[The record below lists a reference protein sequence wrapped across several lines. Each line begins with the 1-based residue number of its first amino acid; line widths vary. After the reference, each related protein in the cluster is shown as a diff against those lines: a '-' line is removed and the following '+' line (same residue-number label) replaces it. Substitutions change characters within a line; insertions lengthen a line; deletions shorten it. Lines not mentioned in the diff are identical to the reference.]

1 MNQKRNKLGK
11 FSIRTKLLMAFLGLS
26 LVALIVLGFVA
37 LNGIATLNNYSLQN
51 SQTLG
56 ENAVADSTVALAKQ
70 AEEYLLRLALDQA
83 DISNNI
89 FEQVEAEMKITAQLA
104 QTILASSTLDSK
116 TLYSQQQR
124 PPNIY
129 EATVYVL
136 APNVELDN
144 VSNELNYT
152 SHMEDAFK
160 SIHKNNPLLTQL
172 YIGTE
177 SGILQLYPWST
188 GINTSYDPRLRDW
201 YINAKQTG
209 EIYWSEPYIDAGG
222 HGLMVTCSIPVSSPQ
237 KGFFWVIGADV
248 TIQTINQKIINTQI
262 GELGYAFL
270 LDNKGNVIA
279 RPELSSEDKKWD
291 ESFETGNMLLS
302 DNPALAAIA
311 KNMTEGKKG
320 ITMCSLSDGDKYIA
334 YAPLNNTKW
343 SMAIVLPV
351 EEIIAPALNTQSKIN
366 EYTDETSTIINLEA
380 EKVRNTYLILFII
393 IIFMVAATSLLL
405 ARTIVNPITT
415 LIKGAKALGSGDL
428 DSRVHINSGDEL
440 ETLAGSFNK
449 MADDLQEYMV
459 ELQRTTAEKTRLI
472 KELEIAKGI
481 QRSFLPEKEPD
492 ISGIDIAASNV
503 AATEVGGDF
512 YDFIP
517 IAKDQWGLTIAD
529 VAGKGVPAALFMA
542 LSRTLVRASTT
553 GNPNVSESIEKA
565 NELICADAKTGMF
578 VTLFYAILDAKKKRL
593 RYVNAGHN
601 PPLLLKQQKGNT
613 VLLKAKGIALGVIEN
628 IELEEE
634 EIQLEKGDL
643 ITLFTDG
650 VTEAINQKEEQFGQ
664 QRLLT
669 LIEENRG
676 LSACEIISKIEAEV
690 TAFSGGQPQFD
701 DITLMIIKI
710 A

>member
-37 LNGIATLNNYSLQN
+37 LNGIATLNSYSLQS

-129 EATVYVL
+129 DATVYVL

>member
-37 LNGIATLNNYSLQN
+37 LNGIATLNNYSLQS

-129 EATVYVL
+129 DATVYVL

-481 QRSFLPEKEPD
+481 QRSFLPEKEPE

-710 A
+710 E

>member
-37 LNGIATLNNYSLQN
+37 LNGIATLNNYSLQS

>member
-37 LNGIATLNNYSLQN
+37 LNGIATLNSYSLQS

-116 TLYSQQQR
+116 TLYSQQER
-124 PPNIY
+124 PPNIH

-136 APNVELDN
+136 APNVELDS
-144 VSNELNYT
+144 VYDELNYT

-188 GINTSYDPRLRDW
+188 GINSSYDPRLRDW

-222 HGLMVTCSIPVSSPQ
+222 HGLMVTCSIPVSSTQ

-270 LDNKGNVIA
+270 LDNNGNVIA

-291 ESFETGNMLLS
+291 ESFEAGNMLLS
-302 DNPALAAIA
+302 DNPDLAAIA

-320 ITMCSLSDGDKYIA
+320 ITMCSLSDGDKYVA

-351 EEIIAPALNTQSKIN
+351 EEIIAPALTTQSKIN
-366 EYTDETSTIINLEA
+366 EYTDETSTVINLEA

-481 QRSFLPEKEPD
+481 QRSFLPEKEPE

-613 VLLKAKGIALGVIEN
+613 VLLKAKGIALGVIED

-664 QRLLT
+664 QRLLS
-669 LIEENRG
+669 LIEKNRG
-676 LSACEIISKIEAEV
+676 LSAREIISKIEAEV

-710 A
+710 E

>member
-37 LNGIATLNNYSLQN
+37 LNGIATLNSYSLQS

-129 EATVYVL
+129 DATVYVL

-481 QRSFLPEKEPD
+481 QRSFLPEKEPE

-710 A
+710 E

>member
-1 MNQKRNKLGK
+1 
-11 FSIRTKLLMAFLGLS
+11 
-26 LVALIVLGFVA
+26 
-37 LNGIATLNNYSLQN
+37 
-51 SQTLG
+51 
-56 ENAVADSTVALAKQ
+56 
-70 AEEYLLRLALDQA
+70 
-83 DISNNI
+83 
-89 FEQVEAEMKITAQLA
+89 MKITAQLA

-116 TLYSQQQR
+116 TLYSQQER
-124 PPNIY
+124 PPNIH

-136 APNVELDN
+136 APNVELDS
-144 VSNELNYT
+144 VYDELNYT

-188 GINTSYDPRLRDW
+188 GINSSYDPRLRDW

-222 HGLMVTCSIPVSSPQ
+222 HGLMVTCSIPVSSTQ

-270 LDNKGNVIA
+270 LDNNGNVIA

-291 ESFETGNMLLS
+291 ESFEAGNMLLS
-302 DNPALAAIA
+302 DNPDLAAIA

-320 ITMCSLSDGDKYIA
+320 ITMCSLSDGDKYVA

-366 EYTDETSTIINLEA
+366 EYTDETSTVINREA

-481 QRSFLPEKEPD
+481 QRSFLPEKEPE

-529 VAGKGVPAALFMA
+529 VAGKA
-542 LSRTLVRASTT
+542 
-553 GNPNVSESIEKA
+553 
-565 NELICADAKTGMF
+565 
-578 VTLFYAILDAKKKRL
+578 Y
-593 RYVNAGHN
+593 
-601 PPLLLKQQKGNT
+601 
-613 VLLKAKGIALGVIEN
+613 
-628 IELEEE
+628 
-634 EIQLEKGDL
+634 QLPYSWHYPEH
-643 ITLFTDG
+643 
-650 VTEAINQKEEQFGQ
+650 
-664 QRLLT
+664 
-669 LIEENRG
+669 
-676 LSACEIISKIEAEV
+676 
-690 TAFSGGQPQFD
+690 
-701 DITLMIIKI
+701 
-710 A
+710 

>member
-37 LNGIATLNNYSLQN
+37 LNGIATLNNYSLQS

-129 EATVYVL
+129 DATVYVL

-710 A
+710 E

>member
-37 LNGIATLNNYSLQN
+37 LNGIATLNNYSLQS

-710 A
+710 E

>member
-37 LNGIATLNNYSLQN
+37 LNGIATLNSYSLQS

-710 A
+710 E

>member
-481 QRSFLPEKEPD
+481 QRSFLPEKEPE

>member
-37 LNGIATLNNYSLQN
+37 LNGIATLNNYSLQS

-366 EYTDETSTIINLEA
+366 EYTDETSTVINREA

-481 QRSFLPEKEPD
+481 QRSFLPEKEPE

>member
-37 LNGIATLNNYSLQN
+37 LNGIATLNSYSLQS

-481 QRSFLPEKEPD
+481 QRSFLPEKEPE

-710 A
+710 E

>member
-37 LNGIATLNNYSLQN
+37 LNGIATLNSYSLQS

>member
-37 LNGIATLNNYSLQN
+37 LNGIATLNSYSLQS

-129 EATVYVL
+129 DATVYVL

-710 A
+710 E

>member
-37 LNGIATLNNYSLQN
+37 LNGIATLNSYSLQS

-380 EKVRNTYLILFII
+380 EKVRNTYLILFTI

-710 A
+710 E

>member
-37 LNGIATLNNYSLQN
+37 LNGIATLNSYSLQS

-129 EATVYVL
+129 DATVYVL

-393 IIFMVAATSLLL
+393 IIFTVAATSLLL

-710 A
+710 E

>member
-37 LNGIATLNNYSLQN
+37 LNGIATLNSYSLQS

-279 RPELSSEDKKWD
+279 RPELSSQDKKWD

-710 A
+710 E

>member
-37 LNGIATLNNYSLQN
+37 LNGIATLNNYSLQS

-116 TLYSQQQR
+116 TLYSQQER
-124 PPNIY
+124 PPNIH

-136 APNVELDN
+136 APNVELD
-144 VSNELNYT
+144 SAYDELNYT

-188 GINTSYDPRLRDW
+188 GINSSYDPRLRDW

-222 HGLMVTCSIPVSSPQ
+222 HGLMVTCSIPVSSTQ

-270 LDNKGNVIA
+270 LDNNGNVIA

-291 ESFETGNMLLS
+291 ESFEAGNMLLS
-302 DNPALAAIA
+302 DNPDLAAIA

-320 ITMCSLSDGDKYIA
+320 ITMCSLSDGDKYVA

-351 EEIIAPALNTQSKIN
+351 EEIIAPALTTQSKIN

-481 QRSFLPEKEPD
+481 QRSFLPEKEPE
-492 ISGIDIAASNV
+492 ISGIDISASNV

-613 VLLKAKGIALGVIEN
+613 VLLKAKGIALGVIED

-664 QRLLT
+664 QRLLS
-669 LIEENRG
+669 LIEKNRG
-676 LSACEIISKIEAEV
+676 LSAREIISKIEAEV

-710 A
+710 E

>member
-37 LNGIATLNNYSLQN
+37 LNGIATLNSYSLQS

-129 EATVYVL
+129 DATVYVL
-136 APNVELDN
+136 APKVELDN

-481 QRSFLPEKEPD
+481 QRSFLPEKEPE

>member
-37 LNGIATLNNYSLQN
+37 LNGIATLNNYSLQS

-129 EATVYVL
+129 DATVYVL

-481 QRSFLPEKEPD
+481 QRSFLPEKEPE

>member
-37 LNGIATLNNYSLQN
+37 LNGIATLNNYSLQS

-481 QRSFLPEKEPD
+481 QRSFLPEKEPE

-676 LSACEIISKIEAEV
+676 LSACEIVSKIEAEV

-710 A
+710 E

>member
-37 LNGIATLNNYSLQN
+37 LNGIATLNSYSLQS

-279 RPELSSEDKKWD
+279 RPELSSQDKKWD

-676 LSACEIISKIEAEV
+676 LSACEIVSKIEAEV

-710 A
+710 E